1 MGFAACGD
9 GSRHMTPRTRNWLL
23 QTLGLLVGVIPAILV
38 VFALP
43 LGLICCAVLS
53 IGFVHPRS
61 RPVARLWRHCA
72 GVLLALLAVRT
83 AEASATTGPTTP
95 RVSIRAP

>member
-1 MGFAACGD
+1 
-9 GSRHMTPRTRNWLL
+9 MTPRTRDWLL

-43 LGLICCAVLS
+43 LGLICCEVLS

-61 RPVARLWRHCA
+61 RPFARPMATLCRCSTGTTSGEDSRSVCHDWTDYAACVDSSAVKGGALVA
-72 GVLLALLAVRT
+72 
-83 AEASATTGPTTP
+83 
-95 RVSIRAP
+95 